1 MADKVE
7 AVLERM
13 TDELQYYVKEG
24 LFSKKEVKKIV
35 KERRNSEYKLQRKDA
50 TLLFF
55 LDSIKFEKQ
64 LDRIRAKRMRKQ
76 DIVDTGKQKSHLG
89 DHAVKKRVM
98 HLYDRATRK
107 FKLNISLWKEYLEYL
122 VHHRSFQKLNRVL
135 SLCVQTHSTVLDF
148 WLIGVY
154 TELDLKGNLFSGRK
168 LMLQAIIN
176 NSDNPA
182 FYVEYFRFEVR
193 FFEKVKQRIQI
204 LNGVKG

>member
-13 TDELQYYVKEG
+13 TDELQYYLKES
-24 LFSKKEVKKIV
+24 LFSKKEIKKIV

-50 TLLFF
+50 NLLFF

-64 LDRIRAKRMRKQ
+64 LDRIRAKRVKKQ
-76 DIVDTGKQKSHLG
+76 AIIDTGKQKNHLA

-122 VHHRSFQKLNRVL
+122 EHQRSFQKLNIVL
-135 SLCVQTHSTVLDF
+135 SKCEQTQPTVLDF

-154 TELDLKGNLFSGRK
+154 TELDMKGNLFSGRK
-168 LMLQAIIN
+168 LML
-176 NSDNPA
+176 
-182 FYVEYFRFEVR
+182 
-193 FFEKVKQRIQI
+193 
-204 LNGVKG
+204 

>member
-50 TLLFF
+50 SLLFF

-64 LDRIRAKRMRKQ
+64 LDRIRAKRMRSQ
-76 DIVDTGKQKSHLG
+76 DIVDTGKQKSHLA

-168 LMLQAIIN
+168 LMLQAIRN

-193 FFEKVKQRIQI
+193 FFEKVK
-204 LNGVKG
+204 